1 MVIYR
6 HKVEV
11 QPKYIKEGLKMQ
23 ADEKVFEQTEGED
36 VTATEAILQTVKELA
51 DKCET
56 LDEFRE
62 ALARIIANK

>member
-1 MVIYR
+1 
-6 HKVEV
+6 
-11 QPKYIKEGLKMQ
+11 MQ
-23 ADEKVFEQTEGED
+23 ADEMVFEQTEGED

>member
-1 MVIYR
+1 MN
-6 HKVEV
+6 KT
-11 QPKYIKEGLKMQ
+11 KEGLKMQ
-23 ADEKVFEQTEGED
+23 ANEKVFEQTEEEE

-56 LDEFRE
+56 LEEFRE

>member
-6 HKVEV
+6 YKVEV
-11 QPKYIKEGLKMQ
+11 QPEYIKEGLKMQ
-23 ADEKVFEQTEGED
+23 AEEKVFEQTEEED

-51 DKCET
+51 DKCAT
-56 LDEFRE
+56 LEEFRE

>member
-1 MVIYR
+1 
-6 HKVEV
+6 
-11 QPKYIKEGLKMQ
+11 MQ
-23 ADEKVFEQTEGED
+23 ADQKVFEQTEEEEM
-36 VTATEAILQTVKELA
+36 TATEAILQTVKELA